1 MQPARWSLTE
11 RLPRCAFL
19 AGTEAIVVVI
29 AKAVVSVIGTEAIV
43 VVIAKAV
50 VSVIRR

>member
-19 AGTEAIVVVI
+19 AATEAIVVVI
-29 AKAVVSVIGTEAIV
+29 AKAVVSVI
-43 VVIAKAV
+43 AKAV